1 MKQVISDMLF
11 TEIHIKLFLAFL
23 LGGIL
28 GVERQRHGRAAGL
41 RTHILVC
48 LASTA
53 LVSISTVISLQWPVS
68 ENVRIDPTRLAAGIM
83 TGMGFICAGTIIRSR
98 TYIRGLTTSA
108 SVWLTAALGIII
120 GLGVYDL
127 ALKTAMLSFLVL
139 IGLNKIDNLIWTEKF
154 VVLTISVSPADDLLE
169 ELKAVCLV
177 KGAKIVDV
185 HFSRNKKTANT
196 IYKIH
201 LKFSREVNGENLT
214 QKLLNFPS
222 VQKVNWKSY

>member
-83 TGMGFICAGTIIRSR
+83 TGMGFIGAGTIIRSR

-108 SVWLTAALGIII
+108 
-120 GLGVYDL
+120 
-127 ALKTAMLSFLVL
+127 
-139 IGLNKIDNLIWTEKF
+139 
-154 VVLTISVSPADDLLE
+154 
-169 ELKAVCLV
+169 
-177 KGAKIVDV
+177 
-185 HFSRNKKTANT
+185 
-196 IYKIH
+196 
-201 LKFSREVNGENLT
+201 
-214 QKLLNFPS
+214 
-222 VQKVNWKSY
+222 